1 MHRRIQHFFL
11 LFHFWVHIIF
21 PFYSENCHK
30 TRTLNL
36 ARRDRAVKSVRMCG
50 CTVLCTDVFARLSW
64 FCIWAGRQQLGGVMC
79 VNQKAPSTPRG
90 GVNSTPLLQRGV
102 D

>member
-79 VNQKAPSTPRG
+79 VNQKAPPPHHAEVLIQPPCYRE
-90 GVNSTPLLQRGV
+90 V
-102 D
+102 